1 MAAAPVAAGGPGAA
15 PWAPKAEAIS
25 AIVDMLRKAVSQDP
39 AQMSEAMGTLQT
51 WESSPEF
58 VNHLSFVLV
67 KCPPELVPIRDVAG
81 GTLTGIISR
90 KAQNFTSESLVPAK
104 QLLLSG
110 IASSEESVRN
120 FCANNVAALTRVLV
134 RRERNE
140 RSNLA
145 EGAPIPQAIRA
156 WPELISTVMG
166 GLCSDSAIVR
176 QGCVRL
182 ASQLVED
189 VPSWVSE
196 QGPDVLDG
204 FLTRLYQAA
213 EADPGSN
220 IRYAVSALE
229 KVALM
234 SPEEAPPALLAGLD
248 RWVNLLQAAVKG
260 APEPRV
266 RSTAM
271 QTVSQLV
278 ANHGDH
284 MAPHMA
290 RVVELAFSAADDKS
304 SLVSGSAVDFW
315 IYFTGWVSDRDEP
328 VDDGPGREAVGSLKA
343 AHARFTVPLLPRLLP
358 LLVAKLKLLPE
369 DSSIVDV
376 DDDGGGGVASAGEAK
391 AEGAWAADGDQ
402 AFFFGT
408 LTPRVAAS
416 DALQNIAKC
425 IGDPVAEQLW
435 PVVTRLL
442 SDVRPE
448 TWESVEAGL
457 LIIDTTMEGCFDWY
471 KTRIASL
478 IPVACD
484 MATNSTRPV
493 LRVSAFG
500 VLHRAA
506 PVLASLDDA
515 AVVRV
520 LGAIMGGCKNGNVHV
535 QGRAV
540 QALNNSL
547 RELAM
552 VDRLNAEWASS
563 AALGLAAALPSLGV
577 QGRTQACVFFA
588 MLSEVLDPSE
598 LVPVTGPVLSSLLE
612 WWSRRPEGGARES
625 DTSVLAIL
633 EAANELVMNAPAASA
648 AFAPVMMS
656 RCMNLIR
663 NTKIVFMAADHAG
676 ESPAGVFNAG
686 MAFELVGNCL
696 CAMPEA
702 ASREFVS
709 KSSILEDIAFFVR
722 SSHDTDVV
730 ESAIGTLCECGTQA
744 PAEAVPAILGLWRDV
759 VCYVHP
765 DYAGAAGQAA
775 WMLAT
780 MIKSARGALPAEL
793 LAVTSERVAK
803 VFGGAFDRDGKGSTG
818 MSAEQLSNVG
828 LLGARI
834 ALAAPDAARVWVAHE
849 PALVNW
855 LASSVMNHD
864 LSEKLEVVQT
874 ISAVISAN
882 PAIVR
887 TPRIVQASSAAVASF
902 AGIAKPSD
910 PPEALAAIRTCC
922 ATIMS
927 TIRSQLSEAE
937 WSVEAASVNG
947 KKLKQRVNTVTGTV
961 VFPPA

>member
-1 MAAAPVAAGGPGAA
+1 M
-15 PWAPKAEAIS
+15 
-25 AIVDMLRKAVSQDP
+25 
-39 AQMSEAMGTLQT
+39 
-51 WESSPEF
+51 
-58 VNHLSFVLV
+58 LV

-81 GTLTGIISR
+81 ATLTGLIAR
-90 KAQNFTSESLVPAK
+90 KAQNFSSESLVPAK

-110 IASSEESVRN
+110 IASPEESVRN
-120 FCANNVAALTRVLV
+120 ICANNVAALTRVLV

-140 RSNLA
+140 RSGLE
-145 EGAPIPQAIRA
+145 EGAPVPLSVQA

-166 GLCSDSAIVR
+166 GLGSDVAIVR

-213 EADPGSN
+213 EADPGNN

-234 SPEEAPPALLAGLD
+234 SPEEAPPALLGGLD
-248 RWVNLLQAAVKG
+248 RWVNLLEAAVKG

-266 RSTAM
+266 RSIAM
-271 QTVSQLV
+271 QTVAQLV

-290 RVVELAFSAADDKS
+290 RVVELAFSAAEDKS

-315 IYFTGWVSDRDEP
+315 IYFTGWVSDRDDV
-328 VDDGPGREAVGSLKA
+328 VDDGPGREAVGSLKG

-358 LLVAKLKLLPE
+358 LLVSKLKLLPE

-376 DDDGGGGVASAGEAK
+376 DEDGGGGVASAGEAK
-391 AEGAWAADGDQ
+391 AEGAWADDGDQ

-408 LTPRVAAS
+408 MTPRVAAS
-416 DALQNIAKC
+416 DALQTLAKC

-457 LIIDTTMEGCFDWY
+457 LIVDTTMEGCFDWY
-471 KTRIASL
+471 KSRIASL
-478 IPVACD
+478 IPIACD
-484 MATNSTRPV
+484 MATTSTRPV

-500 VLHRAA
+500 VLHRTAA
-506 PVLASLDDA
+506 ILASLDDT

-552 VDRLNAEWASS
+552 AERLNPEWASG
-563 AALGLAAALPSLGV
+563 AALGLAAALPALGV
-577 QGRTQACVFFA
+577 QGRTQACAFFG
-588 MLSEVLDPSE
+588 MLSDVLQPSE
-598 LVPVTGPVLSSLLE
+598 LAPVTAPVLTAILE

-633 EAANELVMNAPAASA
+633 EAVNELVLQAPAAA
-648 AFAPVMMS
+648 APFTPMMIPK
-656 RCMNLIR
+656 CMNLIR

-686 MAFELVGNCL
+686 MAFELIGNCI
-696 CAMPEA
+696 CSMPEA
-702 ASREFVS
+702 AAREFVS
-709 KSSILEDIAFFVR
+709 KSTILEDIAFFLR
-722 SSHDTDVV
+722 SSHDTDMV
-730 ESAIGTLCECGTQA
+730 ESAIGTLCECGTKA
-744 PAEAVPAILGLWRDV
+744 PAEAIPAILSLWRDV

-775 WMLAT
+775 WLLAT
-780 MIKSARGALPAEL
+780 MIKNARGALPVEL
-793 LAVTSERVAK
+793 LALSSERVAK
-803 VFGGAFDRDGKGSTG
+803 VLGGAFDRDGKGSTG
-818 MSAEQLSNVG
+818 MSAEQMANMG
-828 LLGARI
+828 LL
-834 ALAAPDAARVWVAHE
+834 AARVAVAAPE
-849 PALVNW
+849 AALAWASRPPSLVNW
-855 LASSVMNHD
+855 LATSVMSHD
-864 LSEKLEVVQT
+864 LSEKLEIMQT
-874 ISAVISAN
+874 MSAMISAN

-887 TPRIVQASSAAVASF
+887 TARIVQASSAAVASF
-902 AGIAKPSD
+902 AGVAQPSD
-910 PPEALAAIRTCC
+910 PPEALASIRSSCSTLM
-922 ATIMS
+922 A

-937 WSVEAASVNG
+937 WAVEAASVAG
-947 KKLKQRVNTVTGTV
+947 AKLKRRVNTVTGTV
-961 VFPPA
+961 VYPPA